1 MTTHTAVQWQQPAV
15 PLLPCRLSTACPEY
29 STPLPSLLPALPALH
44 CCCRLYSKLQKLAF
58 TPVSLLPHYRLH
70 RLSVLLPSTLP
81 QAEYSKL
88 QLLYEDLKAAKIDEE
103 VQQLLEQQN
112 RHVTEHGHK
121 AAQLV
126 EHYKAEVGAGCSSTV
141 HVGMCECVHVYCGRV
156 VCPLMLR
163 AFCITVGGCCA
174 LDHNRYLP
182 LVCRRSSR
190 QPPLRSWAA
199 APWWS
204 SATSCRLT

>member
-1 MTTHTAVQWQQPAV
+1 M
-15 PLLPCRLSTACPEY
+15 
-29 STPLPSLLPALPALH
+29 
-44 CCCRLYSKLQKLAF
+44 
-58 TPVSLLPHYRLH
+58 
-70 RLSVLLPSTLP
+70 LLPSTLP

-88 QLLYEDLKAAKIDEE
+88 QALYEDLKAAKIDEE

-141 HVGMCECVHVYCGRV
+141 HVGMRECVHVYCGRV